1 MVWFNKLRYEPLY
14 EIYDI
19 LSDKNKSILDKI
31 IYYKD
36 WEYKENLLS
45 KLEINER
52 NLNKYTVSI
61 EDKINLYWNYWLL
74 IINDLKTQIASP
86 SLLELFKQNFNMIT
100 NIKKDSLLNISD
112 NPALINLKNNSH
124 FSNKLYMEI
133 ANKPIYHNNQ
143 WCILISYNYPIND
156 NNSTDII
163 YSGKSFNEMWNTNNI
178 SLWYR
183 NRINLQEQW
192 KVFVNSQNKERT
204 FSDNLKSGFK
214 DIIGCFYSKWNI
226 KNINL
231 LNEELP
237 KLSKRELNSIS
248 YLSNNLTVK
257 DINDGKIA
265 NSK

>member
-1 MVWFNKLRYEPLY
+1 MLY
-14 EIYDI
+14 II
-19 LSDKNKSILDKI
+19 WQISII
-31 IYYKD
+31 I
-36 WEYKENLLS
+36 
-45 KLEINER
+45 IC
-52 NLNKYTVSI
+52 
-61 EDKINLYWNYWLL
+61 L
-74 IINDLKTQIASP
+74 IILIKNDLKTQIASP

-192 KVFVNSQNKERT
+192 KVFVNSQNKEIT